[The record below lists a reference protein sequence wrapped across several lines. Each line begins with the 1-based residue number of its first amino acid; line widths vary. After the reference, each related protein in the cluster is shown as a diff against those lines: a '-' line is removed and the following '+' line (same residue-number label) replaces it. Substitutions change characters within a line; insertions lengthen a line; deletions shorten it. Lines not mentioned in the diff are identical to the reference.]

1 MQRRP
6 SGKRHEG
13 DYENSV
19 EDTVKEGEEYKIWA
33 VRKSSHIEADKTL
46 TVRGAPEY
54 H

>member
-6 SGKRHEG
+6 SGKRHKG
-13 DYENSV
+13 DYETWV
-19 EDTVKEGEEYKIWA
+19 EDTVKEGGECKILV

-46 TVRGAPEY
+46 TVQGAPEY